1 MPSPMAR
8 WSPLR
13 RRRPRD
19 LLLRRARPGDLDI
32 ARPAPHDMSDADQER
47 ARARIEDLVGRLQP
61 RAIDA
66 GSREVLNNLINSW
79 MDQANARVNGHHI
92 EQTAVSA
99 MLIGL
104 AREEVTRRRSRY
116 EADYARA
123 QHACRTLAVTYQQLT
138 GREMTDL
145 PSPHPAQ
152 IDDQVFAS
160 TLGAMSWTDTGTTSG
175 LLPPGLLPPG
185 ADPADPVPAGPVPAN
200 PVLDGPVMGGPVP
213 ANSVPDGPVM
223 SGPVPAGPVP
233 DGLVPAGPGLDGP
246 VLDGPVLRGPVP
258 AGPPGGPEP
267 DGWPHVR
274 LTDLPAVPMPRDG
287 LTPPARNGAAVT
299 AQADPG
305 DSGPDGI

>member
-1 MPSPMAR
+1 MPSPMTR
-8 WSPLR
+8 WSSLR

-19 LLLRRARPGDLDI
+19 PLLRRARSGDLDI
-32 ARPAPHDMSDADQER
+32 ARPAPHDMSDAEQAR

-145 PSPHPAQ
+145 PSPHPAH

-160 TLGAMSWTDTGTTSG
+160 TLGAMSWSDTGA
-175 LLPPGLLPPG
+175 PPGLLPPG
-185 ADPADPVPAGPVPAN
+185 PVPAGPVPA
-200 PVLDGPVMGGPVP
+200 
-213 ANSVPDGPVM
+213 
-223 SGPVPAGPVP
+223 GPVPAGPVP
-233 DGLVPAGPGLDGP
+233 AGPVPAGP
-246 VLDGPVLRGPVP
+246 VLDGPVPADPVPDGPVLDGSVLSGPVP
-258 AGPPGGPEP
+258 AGPPGGPDAE
-267 DGWPHVR
+267 GWRHVR
-274 LTDLPAVPMPRDG
+274 LTDIPAVPMPRDG
-287 LTPPARNGAAVT
+287 LAPPARNGAAVPS
-299 AQADPG
+299 QANPADG
-305 DSGPDGI
+305 GPEGR

>member
-1 MPSPMAR
+1 MPSPMSR
-8 WSPLR
+8 WSPRR

-19 LLLRRARPGDLDI
+19 PLLRRARPGGLDI
-32 ARPAPHDMSDADQER
+32 ARPAPHDMSGAEQAR
-47 ARARIEDLVGRLQP
+47 ALARIEDLVGRLQP

-145 PSPHPAQ
+145 PSPHPAHV
-152 IDDQVFAS
+152 DEQVLAS
-160 TLGAMSWTDTGTTSG
+160 TLGAMSWTDTGA
-175 LLPPGLLPPG
+175 PPGLLPPG
-185 ADPADPVPAGPVPAN
+185 PAPDGSVPAAA
-200 PVLDGPVMGGPVP
+200 VLDGP
-213 ANSVPDGPVM
+213 A
-223 SGPVPAGPVP
+223 PAGSAPVSPAP
-233 DGLVPAGPGLDGP
+233 DSP
-246 VLDGPVLRGPVP
+246 VLDNPVLGGPVP

-267 DGWPHVR
+267 EGWRHVR
-274 LTDLPAVPMPRDG
+274 LTDIPAVPIPRDSLG
-287 LTPPARNGAAVT
+287 PAARNGAAVT
-299 AQADPG
+299 ARADPG
-305 DSGPDGI
+305 DGGPDGT

>member
-1 MPSPMAR
+1 MPSPMTR
-8 WSPLR
+8 WSRR
-13 RRRPRD
+13 RRRPSD
-19 LLLRRARPGDLDI
+19 PLLRRARPGGLDI
-32 ARPAPHDMSDADQER
+32 ARPAPHDMSDAEP
-47 ARARIEDLVGRLQP
+47 ARARPRLEALVGRLQP

-145 PSPHPAQ
+145 PSPHPAHV
-152 IDDQVFAS
+152 DEQVLAS
-160 TLGAMSWTDTGTTSG
+160 TLGAMSWTDTGAPTG
-175 LLPPGLLPPG
+175 LLPPGPAPEG
-185 ADPADPVPAGPVPAN
+185 AGPDGAAMTGPVLDSPVPDQ
-200 PVLDGPVMGGPVP
+200 PVLDGPARG
-213 ANSVPDGPVM
+213 
-223 SGPVPAGPVP
+223 GPVP
-233 DGLVPAGPGLDGP
+233 DGAAAGPDAEGWRH
-246 VLDGPVLRGPVP
+246 VL
-258 AGPPGGPEP
+258 
-267 DGWPHVR
+267 
-274 LTDLPAVPMPRDG
+274 LTDIPAVPMPRDS
-287 LTPPARNGAAVT
+287 LAPAARNGSAVT

-305 DSGPDGI
+305 DGGPDGT

>member
-8 WSPLR
+8 WSR
-13 RRRPRD
+13 RRSRRPRD
-19 LLLRRARPGDLDI
+19 PLLRRARPGGLDI
-32 ARPAPHDMSDADQER
+32 ARPAPHDMSDAEQAR

-123 QHACRTLAVTYQQLT
+123 QHACRTLAVTYQRLT

-145 PSPHPAQ
+145 PSPHPAHV
-152 IDDQVFAS
+152 DEQVLAS
-160 TLGAMSWTDTGTTSG
+160 TLGAMSWTDTGA
-175 LLPPGLLPPG
+175 PPGLLPPG
-185 ADPADPVPAGPVPAN
+185 PYPESAAPVGAAPVGAAPAGGTVTGAALGSRGPDH
-200 PVLDGPVMGGPVP
+200 PVLDGPMRGGPV
-213 ANSVPDGPVM
+213 SDGAA
-223 SGPVPAGPVP
+223 AGP
-233 DGLVPAGPGLDGP
+233 DAEGWRH
-246 VLDGPVLRGPVP
+246 VL
-258 AGPPGGPEP
+258 
-267 DGWPHVR
+267 
-274 LTDLPAVPMPRDG
+274 LTDIPAVPMPRDS
-287 LTPPARNGAAVT
+287 LAPAARNGTAVT

-305 DSGPDGI
+305 DGGPDGT

>member
-1 MPSPMAR
+1 MPSPMTR

-19 LLLRRARPGDLDI
+19 PLLRRARPGDLDI
-32 ARPAPHDMSDADQER
+32 ARPAPHDMSDAEQAR

-61 RAIDA
+61 RGIDA

-145 PSPHPAQ
+145 PSPHPAH

-160 TLGAMSWTDTGTTSG
+160 TLGAMSWTDTG
-175 LLPPGLLPPG
+175 PRPGLLPPG
-185 ADPADPVPAGPVPAN
+185 AVPAGPVRA
-200 PVLDGPVMGGPVP
+200 GPVRAGPVP
-213 ANSVPDGPVM
+213 A
-223 SGPVPAGPVP
+223 GPVPAGPVP
-233 DGLVPAGPGLDGP
+233 DGPVLDGP
-246 VLDGPVLRGPVP
+246 VLDGAALDGPVLPGPVP
-258 AGPPGGPEP
+258 DGRRAGRTRRAGGTC
-267 DGWPHVR
+267 G
-274 LTDLPAVPMPRDG
+274 
-287 LTPPARNGAAVT
+287 
-299 AQADPG
+299 
-305 DSGPDGI
+305 